1 MGPSLTENDRKYVC
15 VNCGKEVKSL
25 FKKYSASVLK
35 LTDCENCHSVAD
47 KYVEYDVVI
56 IIIDLVLLQKVAYR
70 HILFNV
76 DFKNF
81 WKLSVIILLMEAY
94 SELMRSS
101 SEQHAK
107 NSDDKPFLNEFEEMA
122 DFLFYKLSLS
132 VALSINPNQ
141 YLSPI

>member
-1 MGPSLTENDRKYVC
+1 
-15 VNCGKEVKSL
+15 
-25 FKKYSASVLK
+25 
-35 LTDCENCHSVAD
+35 
-47 KYVEYDVVI
+47 
-56 IIIDLVLLQKVAYR
+56 
-70 HILFNV
+70 
-76 DFKNF
+76 
-81 WKLSVIILLMEAY
+81 MEAY

-132 VALSINPNQ
+132 VALSINPSQ